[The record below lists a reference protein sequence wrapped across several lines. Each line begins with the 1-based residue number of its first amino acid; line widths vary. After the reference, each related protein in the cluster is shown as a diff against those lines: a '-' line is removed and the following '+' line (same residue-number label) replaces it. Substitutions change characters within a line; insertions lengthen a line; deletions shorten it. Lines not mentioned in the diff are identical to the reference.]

1 MLVTICWF
9 LLPDSI
15 RNWLFTL
22 HGALAFPYVLEMWML
37 GDTPATN
44 VAGRDAVRAVAQL
57 HDPAALRVW
66 LRAKH
71 LVLASFV
78 GPTAALVAV
87 VIGIVQQRY
96 EAAAA
101 VAITLLFLPLGVL
114 SVAAWVGLWLP
125 YHPQKLLWRWRH
137 RSDWRAALL
146 RWGVLVVLP
155 FMVVPLI
162 AIMLLIPSLIIWII
176 AHQGYPPHQMA
187 PAGLWIGT
195 AVSVAVSLIVFALG
209 ARRLPPRSPAAAATG
224 CTDISATPSTADPG
238 HAHGCHSVRRN
249 HPPRVRRLASTA
261 QNAVGWI
268 AFTGSSRRFTN
279 REDVL
284 RMATLTAWAFDSVDG
299 AEQASQRLQALQA
312 QELIKIQD
320 AAVVSWEPGKKKPK
334 TRSSAT

>member
-1 MLVTICWF
+1 MASELGLTDVSTAVRSEYRRIFTDRRDDLIAVSFNALLVTICWF

-44 VAGRDAVRAVAQL
+44 VAGRDAVRAVTQL

-87 VIGIVQQRY
+87 VIGLVQHRY

-114 SVAAWVGLWLP
+114 SVAAWVGLWVP

-137 RSDWRAALL
+137 RSDRRAALL
-146 RWGVLVVLP
+146 RWGLLVLLP

-162 AIMLLIPSLIIWII
+162 AITLLIPSLIIWII

-195 AVSVAVSLIVFALG
+195 AVSVAVSLIVFAWAPG
-209 ARRLPPRSPAAAATG
+209 VAAKIARGHRDRL
-224 CTDISATPSTADPG
+224 
-238 HAHGCHSVRRN
+238 HGFLSNPEH
-249 HPPRVRRLASTA
+249 
-261 QNAVGWI
+261 G
-268 AFTGSSRRFTN
+268 
-279 REDVL
+279 
-284 RMATLTAWAFDSVDG
+284 
-299 AEQASQRLQALQA
+299 
-312 QELIKIQD
+312 
-320 AAVVSWEPGKKKPK
+320 
-334 TRSSAT
+334 